1 MVARGESHRGIFDGS
16 VYGGRLAIEV
26 FTDEEDTV
34 VYIYTMHD
42 LCLALLVRTFGDAI

>member
-26 FTDEEDTV
+26 
-34 VYIYTMHD
+34 
-42 LCLALLVRTFGDAI
+42 LVHQRKK